1 MNSLSLLWFLGALYG
16 QLPPAEKPGEKPGE
30 KAERAIET
38 LLETRRLS
46 AELDEAFRYQRR
58 AIIPGLLGDLKRVAP
73 ESAVFHYFTALDLLN
88 RGERIPALLA
98 LRKSISTDS
107 GFTPAFSA
115 AGLILAEAG
124 KEEEALAL
132 IDVATVQSP
141 HDPTYLTN
149 AGICRWRLGM
159 KKESMEYFERALA
172 ARASSG
178 EAHLYKARF
187 LSESGQVADA
197 QTAFGFAIKYGVRDP
212 WVFSEFIRLSHKTG
226 RHEDSLMALT
236 ELEKDGRTP
245 ALRVAAQWHVR
256 YGSDTKGKALLDRI
270 FAQGGSNAADR
281 LLYARIVAKTGG
293 DENWLRNSRV
303 SDAERAELERI
314 VNPELQPPE
323 FELKDPVVRPSR

>member
-1 MNSLSLLWFLGALYG
+1 MKSTIVLFVILSLYG
-16 QLPPAEKPGEKPGE
+16 QVPTAEKAAEKPGE
-30 KAERAIET
+30 KAERAIEI

-58 AIIPGLLGDLKRVAP
+58 NIIPGLLADLKRTAP
-73 ESAVFHYFTALDLLN
+73 DSAAFHYFTALDFLN
-88 RGERIPALLA
+88 RGERIPALLS
-98 LRKSISTDS
+98 LRKSISADS

-149 AGICRWRLGM
+149 AGICRWRLGL
-159 KKESMEYFERALA
+159 KKESMEYFERALV

-178 EAHLYKARF
+178 EAHLYRARF
-187 LSESGQVADA
+187 LSESGQFPAA
-197 QTAFGFAIKYGVRDP
+197 QAAFALAIKYGVRDP

-226 RHEDSLMALT
+226 RHEDSLAALV

-245 ALRVAAQWHVR
+245 ALRVAAIWHAR
-256 YGSDTKGKALLDRI
+256 YGSDMKGKTLLDRI

-281 LLYARIVAKTGG
+281 LMYARIVSKYGG
-293 DENWLRNSRV
+293 DDNWLRNTRV

-314 VNPELQPPE
+314 INPELQAPE
-323 FELKDPVVRPSR
+323 LELKDPVIRPSR